1 MDLIS
6 KYELIEKIVKTTDQV
21 VLQQVKT
28 LLEEQGDFSLEND
41 PELNAALRIAVKK
54 ANKGKLIPHATAMK
68 QLRKKYSKKK

>member
-28 LLEEQGDFSLEND
+28 LLEEQGDSSFETD
-41 PELNAALRIAVKK
+41 TELNVALKNAVKN